1 MGSINP
7 FVYVLVFI
15 AGLAFSESIFLFF
28 TSKGETRQQR
38 AARERLRR
46 HASRLQRKSALEV
59 ESIVRDV
66 TVRGPILRLLTRL
79 IPDRRPLDLWLY
91 RAGVPMQVEMFI
103 GLSLLLTIVGFFL
116 GSVVFG
122 LTILGVVFA
131 SVGGIPY
138 LYIRH
143 KKRQRMA
150 LFTVQFAEA
159 IELLCRS
166 LKAGHPF
173 HTGLLLAAEE
183 LKDPVSMEF
192 AQVTEEIGLGLDP
205 RAALQNLGVRMNT
218 PDMPFFI
225 TAILLQR
232 ETGGDLPRVLGN
244 LARIVR
250 ERMQFQSKVDAI
262 VSQTKLSSN
271 VLALFPPL
279 FLLVISFLSPGY
291 LDPLFSPTGPGRL
304 VLLAAAI
311 LTVAGWILCRRLTR
325 VQI

>member
-1 MGSINP
+1 MGEINP
-7 FVYVLVFI
+7 FVYLLVFI
-15 AGLAFSESIFLFF
+15 AGLAFSESIFLFI

-38 AARERLRR
+38 AARDRLRR
-46 HASRLQRKSALEV
+46 HASRLQRKTGLEV

-66 TVRGPILRLLTRL
+66 TARGPILRLLTRL
-79 IPDRRPLDLWLY
+79 IPNRRPVDLWLY

-103 GLSLLLTIVGFFL
+103 GLTFLIAIIGFFV
-116 GSVVFG
+116 GRVVLG
-122 LTILGVVFA
+122 LTSLGVVFTLF
-131 SVGGIPY
+131 GGIPY
-138 LYIRH
+138 FYIRH
-143 KKRQRMA
+143 KKRRRMA
-150 LFTVQFAEA
+150 LFTKQFAEA

-173 HTGLLLAAEE
+173 HTGLILAAEE
-183 LKDPVSMEF
+183 LEDPVSMEF
-192 AQVTEEIGLGLDP
+192 SQVTEEIGLGLDP

-250 ERMQFQSKVDAI
+250 ERVQFQAKVDAI

-271 VLALFPPL
+271 VLALFPPI
-279 FLLVISFLSPGY
+279 FVVVISFLSPGY
-291 LDPLFSPTGPGRL
+291 LDPLFLPTGPGRV
-304 VLLAAAI
+304 VLFTAAG
-311 LTVAGWILCRRLTR
+311 LTVAGWLLCRRLTR
-325 VQI
+325 VDI